1 MNFPGL
7 TFDNYRCPPGYGG
20 GYYDSLLLDH
30 PNASKVGL
38 FDSFQEVQEA
48 PREACDLKLDQEVV
62 SDL

>member
-1 MNFPGL
+1 M
-7 TFDNYRCPPGYGG
+7 
-20 GYYDSLLLDH
+20 DH

-48 PREACDLKLDQEVV
+48 PSEACDLKLDQEVV